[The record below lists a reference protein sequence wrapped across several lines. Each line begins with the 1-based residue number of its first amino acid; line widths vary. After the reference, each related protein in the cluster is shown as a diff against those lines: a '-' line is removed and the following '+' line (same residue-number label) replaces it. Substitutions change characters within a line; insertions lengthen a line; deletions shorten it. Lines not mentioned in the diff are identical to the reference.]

1 MNNRSCLT
9 SIQQKYSTLTPVE
22 KKIADY
28 ILSSADAVIS
38 MSIADLAENA
48 GVVKSAIIRCCK
60 SLGFEGYAQMKL
72 SLAMEL
78 SKNKQLN
85 FIPYIEQEDG
95 TEQILEKIFSA
106 NIKTLYDTED
116 ALDRAALSDIVEH
129 IDHSGII
136 YIYGIGT
143 SAALASDFQYRL
155 TQVGYTAI
163 CFTDVPSMKVST
175 LNIRKGD
182 VAFGISNSGQTVA
195 TIDALVLAREMGA
208 YTACLTGYPDSR
220 ITTVCDRAL
229 VISTDEI
236 QYPVEAIS
244 ARIAHISVLDTIV
257 ISLSAKHYTD
267 AVDRAEKTRDF
278 VNRGRY
284 ITKENP

>member
-1 MNNRSCLT
+1 MKNRSCLT
-9 SIQQKYSTLTPVE
+9 TIKQKYDILTPVE

-28 ILSSADAVIS
+28 ILSQSEAVIS
-38 MSIADLAENA
+38 MSIAEFAENA

-60 SLGFEGYAQMKL
+60 TLGFDGYSAMKL

-85 FIPYIEQEDG
+85 FVPYIDKKDGVED
-95 TEQILEKIFSA
+95 ILEKIFSA
-106 NIKTLYDTED
+106 NVKTLHDTAEEIDKD
-116 ALDRAALSDIVEH
+116 ALGKAVDMIDRAGV
-129 IDHSGII
+129 I

-143 SAALASDFQYRL
+143 SAALANDFQYRL

-175 LNIRKGD
+175 LNIKPGD

-195 TIDALVLAREMGA
+195 TIDALVLAKEMGA
-208 YTACLTGYPDSR
+208 ATVCLTGYPDSR
-220 ITTVCDRAL
+220 ITKVCDCPL

-257 ISLSAKHYTD
+257 ISLSARHYTD
-267 AVDRAEKTRDF
+267 AVTRAEKTRDF

-284 ITKENP
+284 ITKENA